1 MKLLTLE
8 TFRND
13 TIEKTSDM
21 FHVPAA
27 VPYSEDHVAI
37 HKTIWNPTLKPEWF
51 QLHHLG
57 LDYDDTRLREA
68 DELEEIESFAD
79 LQKQRFK
86 QNHKKDEIKKSVVD
100 VGKDIRCKAVYVIK
114 DRSGEIVLK
123 YIQDGNTFYVV
134 GKELEFPNYI
144 CMEFWTNE
152 NWTPTNAIAI
162 GVYLNLLE
170 KSTGLAT
177 EEDIEYAL
185 RAISESTEFVKLM
198 KDVNKNVK
206 IISERL
212 LNYYGYMKGV
222 QLKSD
227 DAGATIIKII
237 NSIIF
242 DKDPD
247 KEQNLNPSTDIVLE
261 QMRKQGYTDNDT
273 IWFSALAYYPEKVV
287 TQHLLKRIKDV
298 PYTTT
303 RVGVAL
309 YKSGSVSHER
319 YWWIK
324 NAKVMIDKIGEYIE
338 LHEGSKA
345 LARFNLV
352 GVYQNHIGS
361 IDLFKLGTIVSIEEI
376 KACYEDLQKQ
386 GKFN

>member
-1 MKLLTLE
+1 MEDVVL
-8 TFRND
+8 D
-13 TIEKTSDM
+13 EKIDYLYIS
-21 FHVPAA
+21 HEH
-27 VPYSEDHVAI
+27 EDH
-37 HKTIWNPTLKPEWF
+37 F
-51 QLHHLG
+51 
-57 LDYDDTRLREA
+57 D
-68 DELEEIESFAD
+68 
-79 LQKQRFK
+79 
-86 QNHKKDEIKKSVVD
+86 KKFLSKFD
-100 VGKDIRCKAVYVIK
+100 
-114 DRSGEIVLK
+114 
-123 YIQDGNTFYVV
+123 
-134 GKELEFPNYI
+134 
-144 CMEFWTNE
+144 
-152 NWTPTNAIAI
+152 
-162 GVYLNLLE
+162 
-170 KSTGLAT
+170 
-177 EEDIEYAL
+177 
-185 RAISESTEFVKLM
+185 
-198 KDVNKNVK
+198 KNVK